1 MKKRWIC
8 LYVENEVG
16 VLARITG
23 LFSAKAYNLNSLT
36 VGPTEDDTIS
46 RMTISLT
53 SDDRT
58 FEQVKKQL
66 GRSVE
71 VIRVVDCTDIPV
83 HRKELMFIKV
93 HHLSS
98 PDVEELFR
106 IAGVYG
112 LRITDYTSDTVLL
125 ESVHMETKNDALIRL
140 MADHFPNRFTVAR
153 SGSVAVEASGPA
165 GFCD

>member
-46 RMTISLT
+46 RMTISLI

-66 GRSVE
+66 GRTVE
-71 VIRVVDCTDIPV
+71 VIRVVDCTDLAV
-83 HRKELMFIKV
+83 HRKELMFVKV
-93 HHLSS
+93 HHLSG
-98 PDVEELFR
+98 PDADELFR
-106 IAGVYG
+106 IAEVYG
-112 LRITDYTSDTVLL
+112 LRVTDYASDSILL

-140 MADHFPNRFTVAR
+140 FADRFPNRFSVTR
-153 SGSVAVEASGPA
+153 SGSVAVETAGPA
-165 GFCD
+165 GFQ